1 MGRKSDGIRAWY
13 DKKIDKWHIIDP
25 EPGAPKYRWSLGFG
39 GEKTGAAAAHRAA
52 DKYKQEKMAGGRLM
66 MTRQATSDV
75 TVADLITFYIDRR
88 IENFTPDDDY
98 PNEIARPEDVLGR
111 LGILLEFFED
121 LPLDSVSRVRCLDF
135 GKFVH
140 NREIARAKALH
151 DRQVAVYQE
160 KLVAFQKKADA
171 RQKFII
177 DLAERGHHRVLP
189 PLRSKPPALLE
200 PFNPAMFPYRRSA
213 ARRYLEELSA
223 AVTFAVTYEFIRHKI
238 HIHLPPKYEPR
249 KHAFT
254 LADVRR
260 MIRAAW
266 KHKGMGWINGKPVK
280 DLPTR
285 RHLARFAFLA
295 ITTGSRKDKVE
306 RVSFQN
312 DGDRPWIDLYQVID
326 DDTGELVW
334 KGRYHRLGDEEV
346 EHKTKQAPSFPIPDI
361 VVKRLVRWRDEG
373 IIYPCA
379 YPYHRL
385 GKEEPGNVKDGM
397 KAIFEETFGDETESV
412 IHTFRHSAAT
422 WLCGQKD
429 LPLPSIAAYLGMST
443 ETLVKTYAK
452 HREEDMQKIAQAVSD
467 PKRKST
473 GVHAVK
479 LRETNPKQVKN
490 ARQKSTET
498 DRMEINE
505 GKRES
510 TSSGKSL
517 GKSKRSAA

>member
-1 MGRKSDGIRAWY
+1 MGRKSDGIRPWY

-39 GEKTGAAAAHRAA
+39 GEKSGASAAHKAA
-52 DKYKQEKMAGGRLM
+52 DKYEQEKRAGGRLS

-75 TVADLITFYIDRR
+75 TVADLIAFYIDRR
-88 IENFTPDDDY
+88 IENFVPDDDY
-98 PNEIARPEDVLGR
+98 PNELVRQEDVVGR
-111 LGILLEFFED
+111 LAVLLEFFED

-140 NREIARAKALH
+140 TREIARAKALY
-151 DRQVAVYQE
+151 DRRQEIYQE
-160 KLVAFQKKADA
+160 KLAVFQKKADA
-171 RQKFII
+171 RQKFITE
-177 DLAERGHHRVLP
+177 LAERRHSRVLP
-189 PLRSKPPALLE
+189 PLRSRPPLPLE
-200 PFNPAMFPYRRSA
+200 PFNPATIPYRRSA

-254 LADVRR
+254 LSDVRR

-295 ITTGSRKDKVE
+295 ITTGSRKDKIE
-306 RVSFQN
+306 RVSFRN
-312 DGDRPWIDLYQVID
+312 EGDRPWINLWQEAHPE
-326 DDTGELVW
+326 TGDLVW
-334 KGRYHRLGDEEV
+334 KGRYHRLGEDEI
-346 EHKTKQAPSFPIPDI
+346 EHKTKQAPSLPIPDI
-361 VVKRLVRWRDEG
+361 VVKRLIRWRDQG
-373 IIYPCA
+373 LIYPCA
-379 YPYHRL
+379 YPYHRQ

-397 KAIFEETFGDETESV
+397 KAIFEETFGDETEAV
-412 IHTFRHSAAT
+412 IHSFRHSAAT
-422 WLCGQKD
+422 WLCADKE

-452 HREEDMQKIAQAVSD
+452 HREEDLQKIAEAISD
-467 PKRKST
+467 PDRKGK
-473 GVHAVK
+473 GVHSVR
-479 LRETNPKQVKN
+479 LRETNPKQGKN
-490 ARQKSTET
+490 ARQKSTEIG
-498 DRMEINE
+498 RMEINE
-505 GKRES
+505 GRRES
-510 TSSGKSL
+510 TRSNKSPE
-517 GKSKRSAA
+517 KSKRGAA